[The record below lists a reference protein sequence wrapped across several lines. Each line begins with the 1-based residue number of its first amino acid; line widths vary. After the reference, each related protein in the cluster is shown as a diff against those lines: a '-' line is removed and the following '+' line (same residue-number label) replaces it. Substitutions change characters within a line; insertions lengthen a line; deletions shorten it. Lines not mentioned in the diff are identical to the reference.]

1 MRRPP
6 LWTEPRGRRG
16 YTAVARDVTQLLAAA
31 GALHL
36 LPTWLALQEEGWRQR
51 RRNKLG
57 TIGASPAELCGG
69 HDERGAAGVLGLHTT
84 RSRATNYR
92 HIRALEVLGLLSRER
107 LRGAPRRGPGAE
119 VLYAL
124 FAYLVTDH
132 EARER
137 EQWVRRSAR
146 GHGRQV
152 EHASDPSRGPP
163 DLEALERDLIRRA
176 SQGATELQHI
186 TGPHAARDWLT
197 GR

>member
-1 MRRPP
+1 MSRPP
-6 LWTEPRGRRG
+6 LWTEPRGKRG

-31 GALHL
+31 RALHL

-69 HDERGAAGVLGLHTT
+69 HDERGAAGVLGMHTT

-124 FAYLVTDH
+124 LAYLITDH

-137 EQWVRRSAR
+137 DQWVRRSDR
-146 GHGRQV
+146 GRGRSSQRT
-152 EHASDPSRGPP
+152 SDPPRGPP
-163 DLEALERDLIRRA
+163 DIDALERDLIRLA
-176 SQGATELQHI
+176 DQDAAELADI
-186 TGPHAARDWLT
+186 TGPRAARHWLT

>member
-1 MRRPP
+1 M
-6 LWTEPRGRRG
+6 
-16 YTAVARDVTQLLAAA
+16 TQLLAAA
-31 GALHL
+31 RALHL

-69 HDERGAAGVLGLHTT
+69 HDERGAAGVLGMHTT

-124 FAYLVTDH
+124 LAYLITDH

-137 EQWVRRSAR
+137 DQWVRRSDR
-146 GHGRQV
+146 GQGRPSQRT
-152 EHASDPSRGPP
+152 ADPSRGPP
-163 DLEALERDLIRRA
+163 DIDALERDLIRLA
-176 SQGATELQHI
+176 DQDAAELEHI
-186 TGPHAARDWLT
+186 TGPQAARHWLT